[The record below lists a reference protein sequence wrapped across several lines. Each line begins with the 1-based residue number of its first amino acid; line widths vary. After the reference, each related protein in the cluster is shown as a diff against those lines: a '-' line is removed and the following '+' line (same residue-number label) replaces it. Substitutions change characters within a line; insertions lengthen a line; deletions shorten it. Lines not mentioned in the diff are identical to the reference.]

1 MACLPPSTARLTPVE
16 NEASS
21 LARNAMALATS
32 SGSIKKVREIKVTKY
47 FMHYMNYLLVYQ
59 GRGFLY
65 FSEETE
71 GKKDSIIT

>member
-21 LARNAMALATS
+21 LARNAIALATS
-32 SGSIKKVREIKVTKY
+32 SGSERKFREIKVTKY
-47 FMHYMNYLLVYQ
+47 FMHCMIYLLVYQ

-65 FSEETE
+65 FSEGTA
-71 GKKDSIIT
+71 KKKKIV